1 MRKLF
6 YFFPAIFFAVLMT
19 GCAVREY
26 FWTPVEPGTAFIRES
41 RTTEPAI
48 ADSSVAEVPK
58 DESTSASLF
67 DIFKTATPTPAS
79 TPTPTPS
86 PTPTPVPTEPIPEG
100 MGKSI
105 LTGEYISGIDIQLF
119 TAQGPVSDRF
129 VEARSL
135 PGDVYALAVG
145 DIKSFSAG
153 SRVIVQVLGSL
164 IIIIVL
170 ELDDDVFHLKLF
182 VVLDIIMAVAVLIA
196 EVCPGLF
203 LVDEPG
209 FVDEETGRKI
219 LCGSASLEIR
229 GSVSDPDVIQLRLE
243 IFVMS
248 LSVTEKIDGL
258 VNFSS
263 TNIRVVRRSVESIVA
278 VEELAGV
285 PGKT

>member
-67 DIFKTATPTPAS
+67 DIFKTATPTPTS

-105 LTGEYISGIDIQLF
+105 LTGEYISADLANRRPVGFMIDNVTGAYPQSGVSQADLYIEAVVEGSLTRFCALF
-119 TAQGPVSDRF
+119 DYYDDLPRIGPLRSCRDYFLSIAAGFDEIYEHYGQAAYAFPYTEHLTTRIL
-129 VEARSL
+129 VELKLTRPS
-135 PGDVYALAVG
+135 
-145 DIKSFSAG
+145 IFSATE
-153 SRVIVQVLGSL
+153 RL
-164 IIIIVL
+164 I
-170 ELDDDVFHLKLF
+170 
-182 VVLDIIMAVAVLIA
+182 
-196 EVCPGLF
+196 
-203 LVDEPG
+203 
-209 FVDEETGRKI
+209 TKI
-219 LCGSASLEIR
+219 SNPS
-229 GSVSDPDVIQLRLE
+229 
-243 IFVMS
+243 
-248 LSVTEKIDGL
+248 
-258 VNFSS
+258 
-263 TNIRVVRRSVESIVA
+263 
-278 VEELAGV
+278 
-285 PGKT
+285 